1 MNQIW
6 AKDRQRDLYHRVEV
20 EATTAM
26 KRIHVDRT
34 KKM

>member
-20 EATTAM
+20 VATTAM
-26 KRIHVDRT
+26 KRIHADRT